1 MEPYQQR
8 EYNRDGTS
16 QIIGAI
22 DFDYD
27 ALDQHLLAE
36 HDPEN
41 EETRKIKSEWEREGR
56 SSASADLL
64 KLTLEALLPA
74 NGFIGTTSKALG
86 LRCVCL
92 LWMLQS
98 DKHDMGNKSLAT
110 LAGELKVSRAIL
122 SFHVRS
128 LEEQLGFFHARGQKA
143 VEARESYK
151 ASVQAGWETRRA
163 LHGTTG
169 RKAALH
175 PEKAAKR
182 SGENPTQFD
191 GSGS

>member
-1 MEPYQQR
+1 MEPYLARQYQNS
-8 EYNRDGTS
+8 ECH
-16 QIIGAI
+16 QIAAI
-22 DFDYD
+22 DFDHD
-27 ALDQHLLAE
+27 EVDRLLLAE

-64 KLTLEALLPA
+64 KLTLESLLPS
-74 NGFIGTTSKALG
+74 NGFGGGTSKALG

-98 DKHDMGNKSLAT
+98 DKHDLGNRSLAS

-151 ASVQAGWETRRA
+151 ASVQAGWNTRRA
-163 LHGTTG
+163 IHGETG
-169 RKAALH
+169 RKAAKH

-182 SGENPTQFD
+182 SGDNPPFD
-191 GSGS
+191 EGA